1 LPAVLAGIGVGVG
14 ATLARLGLNELIGI
28 DPGYFVL
35 LAASVVA
42 AWYTGMVGGVVAAV
56 TTVLLGLPPVVGGE
70 TPGEVDRAELVRL
83 ALYLAVATATAVL
96 VAGRRA
102 AAMRLEAV
110 TIEVADLAE
119 KIEDRDRR
127 LELMLAASG
136 TGFWEWDVA
145 SGALDWSDA
154 IFEQHG
160 LDPAADPPSFEAYL
174 DTIHPDDRAAFQ
186 DALRASLEDDVPLS
200 MDFRVVWTDGTVHWT
215 HGAGRVMRDETGR
228 PLRMLG
234 TGQDVTERHR
244 LQDER
249 DRLVGEERRAAV
261 YREAFVDVISHE
273 LRTPITSIL
282 GLTQILSRPGRTD
295 DPAARLALLDD
306 IRAES
311 ERLHR
316 LIEDLLVLS
325 RAERGRLTAEAEP
338 IQLARLLE
346 RIVQREATVLPTIDI
361 TLAQEPRLPIVAGEE
376 TYVEQVV
383 RNLLGNAAKY
393 CPPGTRVIVEVARAG
408 EAFVGVTVRDEGPGI
423 SEEAAS
429 RVFELFYRD
438 PERAKTVSGSGI
450 GLFVCA
456 ALVESMGG
464 RIWATRGTERGSA
477 FSFTLPI
484 HESDEVVAEPATGMP
499 RLTGVTGA
507 PGPLS
512 ESEVAE

>member
-1 LPAVLAGIGVGVG
+1 
-14 ATLARLGLNELIGI
+14 
-28 DPGYFVL
+28 
-35 LAASVVA
+35 
-42 AWYTGMVGGVVAAV
+42 
-56 TTVLLGLPPVVGGE
+56 
-70 TPGEVDRAELVRL
+70 
-83 ALYLAVATATAVL
+83 
-96 VAGRRA
+96 
-102 AAMRLEAV
+102 
-110 TIEVADLAE
+110 
-119 KIEDRDRR
+119 
-127 LELMLAASG
+127 
-136 TGFWEWDVA
+136 
-145 SGALDWSDA
+145 
-154 IFEQHG
+154 
-160 LDPAADPPSFEAYL
+160 
-174 DTIHPDDRAAFQ
+174 
-186 DALRASLEDDVPLS
+186 
-200 MDFRVVWTDGTVHWT
+200 
-215 HGAGRVMRDETGR
+215 
-228 PLRMLG
+228 
-234 TGQDVTERHR
+234 
-244 LQDER
+244 
-249 DRLVGEERRAAV
+249 
-261 YREAFVDVISHE
+261 
-273 LRTPITSIL
+273 
-282 GLTQILSRPGRTD
+282 
-295 DPAARLALLDD
+295 
-306 IRAES
+306 
-311 ERLHR
+311 
-316 LIEDLLVLS
+316 VLS

-484 HESDEVVAEPATGMP
+484 HESDEVVAEPATGMR